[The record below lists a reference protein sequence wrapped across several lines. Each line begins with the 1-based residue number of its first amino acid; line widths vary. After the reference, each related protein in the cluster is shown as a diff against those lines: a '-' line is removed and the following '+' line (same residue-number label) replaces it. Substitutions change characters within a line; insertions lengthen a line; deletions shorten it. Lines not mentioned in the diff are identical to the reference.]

1 MLIPGDRSR
10 IPGAEKAE
18 PSKHPFP
25 FSNHILQC
33 LGDGCL
39 IMALDAS
46 SLIPYIL
53 VITKGYRVR
62 MTMIEGQN
70 TFCSS
75 AELCISFT

>member
-1 MLIPGDRSR
+1 MLIPGDRNR
-10 IPGAEKAE
+10 IPGAEKTE
-18 PSKHPFP
+18 PSKHRFP

-39 IMALDAS
+39 IMV

-53 VITKGYRVR
+53 VVTKGYGVR
-62 MTMIEGQN
+62 ITMIEGQN

>member
-10 IPGAEKAE
+10 IPGAEKVE

-39 IMALDAS
+39 IMALDAL

-70 TFCSS
+70 TFCSRTV
-75 AELCISFT
+75 LSFA